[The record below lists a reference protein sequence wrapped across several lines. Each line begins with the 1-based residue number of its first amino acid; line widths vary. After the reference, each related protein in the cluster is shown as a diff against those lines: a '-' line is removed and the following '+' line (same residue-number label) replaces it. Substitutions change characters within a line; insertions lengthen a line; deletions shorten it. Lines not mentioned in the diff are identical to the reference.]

1 MGHNRNAS
9 AACGPG
15 GAPWRRW
22 RRLACV
28 FRRKDDG
35 AAAIEFAMVAAPFFL
50 MLSAIFETALVFFS
64 TQILENAVADAS
76 RRFYTGE
83 FQQTHQSV
91 SDPATLQQHFKNDV
105 CSRVTL
111 FDCQATLKVD
121 ISTHKT
127 FPSGG
132 FTAPIKDGEIDPS
145 FGQYQTAPGD
155 TYVLVRVAGARTVFM
170 AMMTPYLSNLNG
182 NRRLVMASA
191 AFKTEPF

>member
-1 MGHNRNAS
+1 
-9 AACGPG
+9 
-15 GAPWRRW
+15 
-22 RRLACV
+22 
-28 FRRKDDG
+28 
-35 AAAIEFAMVAAPFFL
+35 MVAAPFFL

-83 FQQTHQSV
+83 FQQTHKSV
-91 SDPATLQQHFKNDV
+91 SDSAALQQHFKNDV
-105 CSRVTL
+105 CSKVTL

-127 FPSGG
+127 FPNGG
-132 FTAPIKDGEIDPS
+132 FAAPIKDGEIDPS
-145 FGQYQTAPGD
+145 FGQYQAAPGD
-155 TYVLVRVAGARTVFM
+155 TYVLVRVAGVRTVFM